1 MCFLKYTAPAHNEV
15 QPLLQLSSHSQH
27 RCSLSSCCRQR
38 IWHARGEGTLSTTGL
53 VVLRDA
59 TFQIQI
65 SPHFCNISN
74 TLIAN
79 HIEELVHQ
87 PSGDRIKYFTQGR
100 SSTRSELQKHHC
112 TKRDG
117 LEKRKEAT
125 GTHQEGVGYSDNLF
139 VFYKACLKIRG

>member
-27 RCSLSSCCRQR
+27 RCSLNSCSRQR
-38 IWHARGEGTLSTTGL
+38 IWLRGEKGTLSTTGL

-59 TFQIQI
+59 SFQFQNC
-65 SPHFCNISN
+65 PHFCNISN

-87 PSGDRIKYFTQGR
+87 PSGDGIKYFTQGR
-100 SSTRSELQKHHC
+100 SNIRSERQKHHC

-117 LEKRKEAT
+117 LEKRKQAT
-125 GTHQEGVGYSDNLF
+125 RTHQEGVGYSYNLF
-139 VFYKACLKIRG
+139 VFYKACLKIRR